1 MPVLDIL
8 KSSFTAGEMSPLALA
23 RSDVERYANAAKFLE
38 NFLVLTQGG
47 ITRRPG
53 LRYVANAKLNQRLA
67 RLLPFEPSVT
77 DAYILETG
85 DSYLRFFR
93 DGARIESSGTPIE
106 VTTPYAE
113 ADLRQIRTAQA
124 NDVMILVHPSHPPA
138 QLSRLSDTSWTYKAI
153 QFDPPPLFEAGE
165 SPNATLTPSA
175 LTGTITLTA
184 SAAVFLPADVDRVI
198 QAGDARAA
206 ITAYIGTN
214 QVTAEVLSAF
224 SSLAAIAAGDW
235 TIQGSPVADL
245 DPNKKQPR
253 GAIVTLRLQL
263 TQNSNANLVTNGDFA
278 SGLTGWTNLS
288 GPVLTTGTHTGVLN
302 TAILEDS
309 TKNFYDVGVQPGHSV
324 RNTTDGSRGGVL
336 RIQGSI
342 ALELEDIGAGAVLAG
357 GTDNDFDTGD
367 AYTVQGTGGAEV
379 RNGRGYLT
387 GGLIGIGW
395 IEQGVVTIVGS
406 SYRLVFDVSEN
417 PVSAQVGS
425 ASGLADVKE
434 ELAYP
439 QGLTHEVI
447 FTATTTTSYLQ
458 FRNNQPSAGAVD
470 NVAGRLQGVDG
481 FRSTDV
487 GKYVRIN
494 DGLILLTQVTS
505 ASLVKGQI
513 VRELST
519 GETALAGAWQLLDA
533 AWSATLGYPSVV
545 AFFEGRLY
553 FAGSA
558 RFPQTLWGSAID
570 DFFTFAPGVHD
581 DEAVEFTITDS
592 AGNITLNQIRWLMPA
607 ENLLAGTT
615 HGEYRLTGP
624 TEGAFTPSSPPLV
637 RLQSTFGSDAVQPL
651 RVGQALL
658 FAQRQGSKLR
668 QMAFDAES
676 ASTFLARDL
685 SILSGH
691 LLEDFRIVEMA
702 YQAEPLSLVWAV
714 RSDGVALA
722 LTYDLLEEVVAW
734 HHHTTDG
741 EIESI
746 AVIPHPTAN
755 AHQVWM
761 SVKRTIQGVERHFI
775 EYLDDQSV
783 MSYMDVD
790 GNTVSWKGLTVD
802 AGLVY
807 SGVATDTITG
817 LTYLNGKQVQMVG
830 DGVVFPPQQV
840 SSGQVTLPQEVSL
853 CFVGLAYTPEA
864 ELLPP
869 EVATQRGSIQR
880 RRKAYR
886 EILAQV
892 YQTAGLTINNEVVPF
907 RNTGMALGL
916 GIPPFTGDVV
926 VDALLSDGGRRP
938 TIRVTQPNPLPV
950 TILSLLGVLE
960 VEGDQ

>member
-1 MPVLDIL
+1 MIVDLL
-8 KSSFTAGEMSPLALA
+8 FNNVSAGEVSPLSVA
-23 RSDVERYANAAKFLE
+23 RTDLPRVLHGAKLLE

-53 LRYVANAKLNQRLA
+53 LRYVAGAKFNQRLA

-85 DSYLRFFR
+85 DSYLRFYKA
-93 DGARIESSGTPIE
+93 GARIESSGVPIE
-106 VTTPYAE
+106 VVTPYTE

-165 SPNATLTPSA
+165 SPSATLTPSA

-224 SSLAAIAAGDW
+224 SSLSAIAAGDW

-263 TQNSNANLVTNGDFA
+263 TQNSNATLVTNGDFA
-278 SGLTGWTNLS
+278 SALTGWTNLS
-288 GPVLTTGTHTGVLN
+288 GPVLTTGTHTGAMN

-309 TKNFYDVGVQPGHSV
+309 TKNFYNVGVQPGHSV
-324 RNTTDGSRGGVL
+324 RNTTDGSRGAVL
-336 RIQGSI
+336 RIRGTIQ
-342 ALELEDIGAGAVLAG
+342 LELEDIGGGAVLAG

-367 AYTVQGTGGAEV
+367 AYTVQGTGGAEG
-379 RNGRGYLT
+379 RNGRAYLT

-395 IEQGVVTIVGS
+395 IEQGVATVVGS

-425 ASGLADVKE
+425 TSGLADVKE
-434 ELAYP
+434 ELSYV
-439 QGLTHEVI
+439 QGLTHEVV
-447 FTATTTTSYLQ
+447 FTATSTTSYLQ

-470 NVAGRLQGVDG
+470 NVACRLQGIDG

-487 GKYVRIN
+487 GKYLRIN
-494 DGLILLTQVTS
+494 DGLVKLTAFVS
-505 ASLVKGQI
+505 ASQMKGQI
-513 VRELST
+513 LRELST
-519 GETALAGAWQLLDA
+519 GDTALAGAWQLLDTS
-533 AWSATLGYPSVV
+533 WSATLGYPSVV

-570 DFFTFAPGVHD
+570 DFFNFAPGVND

-741 EIESI
+741 AIESI

-755 AHQVWM
+755 AHQTWM

-775 EYLDDQSV
+775 EYVDDQSV
-783 MSYMDVD
+783 MSYLDVD

-807 SGVATDTITG
+807 DGVPTATITG
-817 LTYLNGKQVQMVG
+817 LTYLNGKMVHIVG
-830 DGVVFPPQQV
+830 DGVVFPVQQV
-840 SSGQVTLPQEVSL
+840 AGGQVTLPQAVSVA
-853 CFVGLAYTPEA
+853 FVGLAYTPDA

-869 EVATQRGSIQR
+869 EVATQRGSIQGR
-880 RRKAYR
+880 QKAYK
-886 EILAQV
+886 EITVQL
-892 YQTAGLTINNEVVPF
+892 YQTVGLTLQGEPLPF

-916 GIPPFTGDVV
+916 GIPPYTGDILL
-926 VDALLSDGGRRP
+926 DGLLSSGDRKP
-938 TIRVTQPNPLPV
+938 TIRAVQPNPLPV
-950 TILSLLGVLE
+950 TILSLLGALE
-960 VEGDQ
+960 VALDQ